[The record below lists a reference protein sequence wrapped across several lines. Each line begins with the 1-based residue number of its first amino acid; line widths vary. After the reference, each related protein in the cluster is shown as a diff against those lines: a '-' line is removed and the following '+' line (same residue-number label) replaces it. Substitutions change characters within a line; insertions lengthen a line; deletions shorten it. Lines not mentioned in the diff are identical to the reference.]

1 MFAFESAIMAA
12 EKIEF
17 GIAAP
22 QIHTR
27 LPLDIESIQRYIKR
41 AEELGFHSLWVQE
54 QAVLRQAASAI
65 EGITML
71 SFAAALTQRIRLGMA
86 VFLINLRNPI
96 QLAKSL
102 ASLDQLSRGR
112 LIAGVGMGAVTR
124 LYQAYGLSPDKRV
137 ARFNEALTLIKKSWT
152 EENFN
157 FEGQFWQ
164 LKNATLVPKPFQKP
178 HPPIWFGGNVPAAV
192 KRAAFHSSGFIGAG
206 SSSTEAFTEQVKILK
221 EALAEAHKDP
231 QEFTVGK
238 RVYIAVDR
246 DRGRAAKRLEEWFGA
261 YYGAADLAEKVSV
274 CGAPEECAE
283 QLGKIT
289 AAGARVI
296 NLNPVYDMMEQMEI
310 LAGEV
315 VPRLTR

>member
-1 MFAFESAIMAA
+1 MAT
-12 EKIEF
+12 EKVEF

-22 QIHTR
+22 QIHTK
-27 LPLDIESIQRYIKR
+27 LPLDLESIHRYLKR

-54 QAVLRQAASAI
+54 QAVLRQAASAL

-71 SFAAALTQRIRLGMA
+71 SYAAALTQRVRLGMA

-96 QLAKSL
+96 WLAKSL

-112 LIAGVGMGAVTR
+112 LIAGVGLGAVTR

-137 ARFNEALTLIKKSWT
+137 ARFNETLTLIEKLWT

-164 LKNATLVPKPFQKP
+164 LKNATLVPKPYQKP
-178 HPPIWFGGNVPAAV
+178 LPPIWLGGSAPAAV
-192 KRAAFHSSGFIGAG
+192 KRAARRASGFMGAG
-206 SSSTEAFTEQVKILK
+206 SSSTEAFKEQVKILN

-231 QEFTVGK
+231 NDFTIGK
-238 RVYIAVDR
+238 RVYLAVDR
-246 DRGRAAKRLEEWFGA
+246 NRERAAKRLTEWFGL
-261 YYGAADLAEKVSV
+261 YYGAPDLAEKVSV
-274 CGAPEECAE
+274 WGGPEECAE
-283 QLGKIT
+283 KVGEII

-296 NLNPVYDMMEQMEI
+296 NLNPVYDLPEQMEM

-315 VPRLTR
+315 VPRLAH